1 MSQVLTKQDAEGLH
15 TYLCVRTSIAFYS
28 RGKEAQQTFASRQFG
43 EASGYVTP
51 LQGCL
56 YLREGRGSNKLA
68 GPWERDERLMKAGMA
83 EFNLKLKRCGSFVFI
98 PIPFSS

>member
-51 LQGCL
+51 LQHM
-56 YLREGRGSNKLA
+56 RA
-68 GPWERDERLMKAGMA
+68 
-83 EFNLKLKRCGSFVFI
+83 VFI
-98 PIPFSS
+98 CVRDGVQINLQGLGSEMKDL